1 VFSDN
6 VGSRMIVIAALDI
19 RAIELIARAG
29 PRRGEARAA
38 RLKD

>member
-6 VGSRMIVIAALDI
+6 VGSRMILIEALDI
-19 RAIELIARAG
+19 RAIELIARAAA
-29 PRRGEARAA
+29 RRGDDRAA

>member
-6 VGSRMIVIAALDI
+6 VGSRMILIEARDI
-19 RAIELIARAG
+19 RAIELIAAAARRA
-29 PRRGEARAA
+29 EYRAA